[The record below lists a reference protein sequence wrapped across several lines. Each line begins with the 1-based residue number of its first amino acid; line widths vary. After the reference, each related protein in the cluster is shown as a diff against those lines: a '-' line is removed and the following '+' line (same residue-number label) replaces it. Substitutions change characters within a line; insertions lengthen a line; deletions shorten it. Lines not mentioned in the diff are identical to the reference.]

1 MSLFLDACVIIYLV
15 EAAEPFHSQVLNI
28 LHQHYTGKVSVS
40 SLSFLE
46 CCVKPMRENN
56 SAVLYLYNQ
65 FFRAYD
71 VQVIEL
77 TTDVIRTATELRA
90 QYTLHTPDAIQAA
103 CALSLAEKP
112 LFVTADKGFKRI
124 SQLDIL
130 LM

>member
-1 MSLFLDACVIIYLV
+1 MFDYIKETYQKFKRKYS
-15 EAAEPFHSQVLNI
+15 
-28 LHQHYTGKVSVS
+28 YTGKVSVS

-46 CCVKPMRENN
+46 CGVKPMRENN
-56 SAVLYLYNQ
+56 SVVLSLYNQ
-65 FFRAYD
+65 FFQAPD

-90 QYTLHTPDAIQAA
+90 QYTLPTPDALQAA